1 MATSDT
7 GGPGNNGD
15 IDNVITFPSPQELTT
30 PEMALRET
38 LERGLAS
45 VLILGETEEGTLFV
59 RSSGDVSRRDAL
71 WLLEMARIHAIT
83 EVVG

>member
-1 MATSDT
+1 MATNDT
-7 GGPGNNGD
+7 GGAGGT
-15 IDNVITFPSPQELTT
+15 DNVTTFPSPQELTT

-83 EVVG
+83 EVAG